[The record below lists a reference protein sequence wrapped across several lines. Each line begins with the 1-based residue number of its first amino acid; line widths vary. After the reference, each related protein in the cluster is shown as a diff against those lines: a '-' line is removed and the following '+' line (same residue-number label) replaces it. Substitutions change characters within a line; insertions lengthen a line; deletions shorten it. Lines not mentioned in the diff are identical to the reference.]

1 MLKLLVV
8 DDEMVILQG
17 LVKIIRTGNT
27 PFMHIEYATDAVEA
41 ISMLSYFTP
50 DLIIT
55 DINMP
60 EKNGLQLIQE
70 VKERQLCNRFII
82 LTGYDEF
89 AYARQAIQYQVI
101 DYCLKPIDKQEIL
114 TLLRKVAKEI
124 MEEKGAIDNR
134 VHAQPPQSEYCL
146 HVTRIVDYI
155 KQNYDQDL
163 SLDRFSEL
171 TDLHPAYISQ
181 LFKKE
186 TGVTFIQYLHDY
198 RIAKAKELLLA
209 NTTLPV
215 QLVGHQVGYE
225 NPQHFMKVFK
235 KIAGCTPRSYRE
247 S

>member
-124 MEEKGAIDNR
+124 MEEKGA
-134 VHAQPPQSEYCL
+134 
-146 HVTRIVDYI
+146 
-155 KQNYDQDL
+155 
-163 SLDRFSEL
+163 
-171 TDLHPAYISQ
+171 
-181 LFKKE
+181 
-186 TGVTFIQYLHDY
+186 
-198 RIAKAKELLLA
+198 
-209 NTTLPV
+209 
-215 QLVGHQVGYE
+215 
-225 NPQHFMKVFK
+225 
-235 KIAGCTPRSYRE
+235 
-247 S
+247 